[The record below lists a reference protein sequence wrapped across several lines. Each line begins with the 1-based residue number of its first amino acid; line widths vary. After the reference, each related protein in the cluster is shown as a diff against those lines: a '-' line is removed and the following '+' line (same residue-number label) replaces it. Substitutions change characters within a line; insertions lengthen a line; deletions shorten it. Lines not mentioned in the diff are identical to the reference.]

1 MKFRCHLSFKLLFG
15 FFLISLHLFI
25 TRPIFAAQNKALV
38 IGISQYTEIN
48 SLRYADSDALEFSQI
63 LTDLAG
69 YDNSDVSILINQQAT
84 KKRIVDEINKIVRMS
99 EKIPLDN
106 FILMFAGHGIESTMI
121 AHNASGGGGVKDTN
135 IFLAPSDAST
145 EANNFYST
153 GNGKEISNETF
164 INKAWLARQL
174 SAIKS
179 KSIFII
185 LDSCYSGTKSFGALF
200 LENEGY
206 EIQNFGAT
214 SSKKWVADVQ
224 KRALTLVKPTDEAR
238 PLLVAKIK
246 NRKIAYLAS
255 NRDDQTSA
263 EYDELQHGALS
274 YSIFEYI
281 KRVRRDV
288 FKGDKKDVSIE
299 EVYANVSKV
308 FSETKVRGS
317 TLDTMHQP
325 LLIPIPDFTNMKDM
339 VLLSVPGTKERV
351 TNVVRKAG
359 ILNLI
364 SDRTDVE
371 IYVDGLERKNAIN
384 TQMELP
390 EGRHSIELFLPRTG
404 YRYTFTA
411 DISSTAPIS
420 KNFLLSGELEVASF
434 WLKENIK
441 SPGPQLDVYIDG
453 EKLGKSPFR
462 LNKLVA
468 GSHLIEVKYKDVKKS
483 RHVEIRPNSP
493 LRINYSIIH
502 ESAPA
507 EDEQKINNVVF

>member
-1 MKFRCHLSFKLLFG
+1 MKFRCHLSFKQLFG
-15 FFLISLHLFI
+15 FFLISLHWII
-25 TRPIFAAQNKALV
+25 TPPTFAAQNKALV

-69 YDNSDVSILINQQAT
+69 YDKSDISILINQQAT

-99 EKIPLDN
+99 EKNPLDN

-121 AHNASGGGGVKDTN
+121 AHNASGSAGIKDTN

-174 SAIKS
+174 SAINS
-179 KSIFII
+179 KSTFII

-214 SSKKWVADVQ
+214 STKKWVADVQ
-224 KRALTLVKPTDEAR
+224 KRALTLIKPTDEPR
-238 PLLVAKIK
+238 PLPVTKIV

-255 NRDDQTSA
+255 SRDDQTSA

-288 FKGDKKDVSIE
+288 AKGEKKDISIE
-299 EVYANVSKV
+299 DVYTNVSKV
-308 FSETKVRGS
+308 FSETKVRGA

-325 LLIPIPDFTNMKDM
+325 LLIPIPDFTNMKNM
-339 VLLSVPGTKERV
+339 VLLSIPGTKVRES
-351 TNVVRKAG
+351 NVVRKVG

-364 SDRTDVE
+364 LDQIDVE
-371 IYVDGLERKNAIN
+371 IYVDGLKRKNTIN
-384 TQMELP
+384 TQLELAD
-390 EGRHSIELFLPRTG
+390 GRHSIEVYLPRTG
-404 YRYTFTA
+404 YRHTFSA
-411 DISSTAPIS
+411 DISSQAPITRTIS
-420 KNFLLSGELEVASF
+420 LFGELEVESF
-434 WLKENIK
+434 WLKDNIK
-441 SPGPQLDVYIDG
+441 STGPELDIYVDG
-453 EKLGKSPFR
+453 EKMGKSPYKQTT
-462 LNKLVA
+462 LLA
-468 GSHLIEVKYKDVKKS
+468 GTHLIEVRYKDVKKS
-483 RHVEIRPNSP
+483 RHVEIRPGSP
-493 LRINYSIIH
+493 LRINYSITR
-502 ESAPA
+502 EAAPA